1 MNYELKGKIPIV
13 IALLIVFVM
22 FVVFSTVTFGQ
33 EPPATPPVGHTGVL
47 PTPPGTELV
56 DAAPVLKSGKKQKKV
71 NKKHKSGLD
80 KILEQ
85 PNLDH

>member
-1 MNYELKGKIPIV
+1 MTNYELKGKILIV
-13 IALLIVFVM
+13 LAILIFLAAIAL
-22 FVVFSTVTFGQ
+22 GQ
-33 EPPATPPVGHTGVL
+33 EPQAPPPPPIGHTDVL